1 MPNEKPVPQQ
11 IPIEKIHDL
20 PGIPKITMSDKSY
33 GGLVA
38 SVLLDGVKEPVILR
52 QQEDGEYQL
61 VSGYRRRKA
70 TELAKLK
77 TMPAL
82 VYDMSEKDA
91 LEYHKIANLNPDA
104 PIPGK
109 LVEKDSKAPAEKKP
123 VEPVKPDEK
132 KVEAPKVDRAT
143 APAEE
148 KPAEPVKP
156 DEKKAEPPKV
166 DKAAVP
172 ADKRPAEPVKPNE
185 KKAEP
190 PKVEKT
196 EAPAEK
202 KPTEPVKADEKKAE
216 PPKVEKAAVP
226 SDKKPTE
233 PVKPDEKKAEAPKV
247 EKTEAPT
254 EKKPAEPVKPDEKK
268 AEPPKVE
275 KVAVPADK
283 KPAEPV
289 KPAEKKAE
297 PPKAE
302 KPAKAPAAK
311 KKEAE
316 EKPVGKTAI
325 GPTGT
330 AITQLLGEKLN
341 PPTAKDIEA
350 LPIPGEGEAF
360 SAVLHP
366 AYLKKAEINTF
377 SVDRNSDDFKELY
390 KSIERFGVKDP
401 VLARFNK
408 DGELEIL
415 SGQRRHLIAS
425 ELNYPVPTII
435 QQLDDDDAKILVAD
449 GNLHREHISTYD
461 LSRALRM
468 KADSM
473 KRKAGRKLRG
483 VKGGPETDE
492 LIAKEMGMSTMKL
505 NRLMKLSEATQQI
518 CDLVDDGTIAV
529 SIAYNLAFLQPKHQ
543 DTVADLIGINV
554 KVNNENTTNL
564 KKIAARESLTEQK
577 IRDVLE
583 GKYPPKVVEKPKA
596 AEPPAQPAPAMAP
609 APASIPKSPD
619 MGTPVPGQPSDKVI
633 PFPSAPGQDAAPTVS
648 GQDAAPSQPAVPGQS
663 AAPTAPTPPAPAEAA
678 PTAPQAEPPAPT
690 APGEAPKEAQD
701 RENSYETK
709 IVLRGDRLRKYFP
722 DVSMTPLAIE
732 NSIYDALEERRQ
744 RLAREKAK
752 TEIFKGKKEPVK

>member
-1 MPNEKPVPQQ
+1 MPNEKPIPQK
-11 IPIEKIHDL
+11 IPLDKIHDL
-20 PGIPKITMSDKSY
+20 PGIPTVTLADKSY

-38 SVLLDGVKEPVILR
+38 SILLDGVKEPVILR
-52 QQEDGEYQL
+52 QREDGEYQL

-77 TMPAL
+77 ELPAL

-104 PIPGK
+104 TIPGK
-109 LVEKDSKAPAEKKP
+109 LVENDKPAK
-123 VEPVKPDEK
+123 DEK
-132 KVEAPKVDRAT
+132 T
-143 APAEE
+143 APAPTDK
-148 KPAEPVKP
+148 KPAEPEKKDEVTKP
-156 DEKKAEPPKV
+156 EEKKAEAPKAE
-166 DKAAVP
+166 KPAPAP
-172 ADKRPAEPVKPNE
+172 ADKKPAEPEKKDEAKKPEE
-185 KKAEP
+185 KKAEA
-190 PKVEKT
+190 PKPEKP
-196 EAPAEK
+196 APAPADKKLAEPEK
-202 KPTEPVKADEKKAE
+202 KDGAK
-216 PPKVEKAAVP
+216 
-226 SDKKPTE
+226 
-233 PVKPDEKKAEAPKV
+233 KPDEKKAEAPKA
-247 EKTEAPT
+247 E
-254 EKKPAEPVKPDEKK
+254 KPAP
-268 AEPPKVE
+268 A
-275 KVAVPADK
+275 PADK
-283 KPAEPV
+283 KPAEPEN
-289 KPAEKKAE
+289 KDGAKKLDEKKAE
-297 PPKAE
+297 TPKVEKPAPAPANNEKEKKAAE
-302 KPAKAPAAK
+302 APAPAATDKEKKPAKAPAPK
-311 KKEAE
+311 KKEVV
-316 EKPVGKTAI
+316 EKPVGKTAL

-330 AITQLLGEKLN
+330 SITKLLGEKLD
-341 PPTAKDIEA
+341 PPTEKDKKS

-366 AYLKKAEINTF
+366 AYLKKADINTF
-377 SVDRNSDDFKELY
+377 SVDRSSDDFKELF

-408 DGELEIL
+408 DGDLEIL

-435 QQLDDDDAKILVAD
+435 QQLDDDDARILVAD

-529 SIAYNLAFLQPKHQ
+529 SIAYNIAFLQPKHQ

-554 KVNNENTTNL
+554 KVSNENTTNL
-564 KKIAARESLTEQK
+564 KKIAAKESLTEQK

-583 GKYPPKVVEKPKA
+583 GKYPPKVIEKPKA
-596 AEPPAQPAPAMAP
+596 VEPPAPATQPMAP
-609 APASIPKSPD
+609 APAAIPKSPD
-619 MGTPVPGQPSDKVI
+619 IGTPVPGQPADKVI
-633 PFPSAPGQDAAPTVS
+633 PFPAAPASEPAPAQPTAATPSVESAPAAQTPPAQANNAPPVS
-648 GQDAAPSQPAVPGQS
+648 AVPAVPAGAS
-663 AAPTAPTPPAPAEAA
+663 
-678 PTAPQAEPPAPT
+678 
-690 APGEAPKEAQD
+690 KEAQD

-744 RLAREKAK
+744 RQAKEKAK
-752 TEIFKGKKEPVK
+752 ADIFKGKKEPVK